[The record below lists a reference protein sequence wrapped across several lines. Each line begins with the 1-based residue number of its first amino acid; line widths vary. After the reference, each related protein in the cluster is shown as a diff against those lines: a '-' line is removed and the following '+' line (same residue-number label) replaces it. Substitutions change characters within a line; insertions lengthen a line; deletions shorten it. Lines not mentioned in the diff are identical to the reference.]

1 MNLQQLLA
9 PIKDI
14 ALRAGALEMEH
25 YVDGTDVTRKSDGSP
40 VTIADQEAEILILD
54 GLRELDLGLPIVAEE
69 SVAAGN
75 IPDISKGDFWLVDPL
90 DGTKEFVNRT
100 GEFTVN
106 IALMKSFK
114 PVFGVIYAPVVDELY
129 SGFENGGADLTIKGA
144 RQNISVRSVPEE
156 GMTVVASRSHSN
168 KEALV
173 KFLDGRNIANTA
185 FRGSSLKI
193 CQVASG
199 QADLYP
205 RLAPTCEWD
214 IAAGHAIVN
223 AAGGELTELDGREMR
238 YGKTDINFLNPFFV
252 VRAGS

>member
-1 MNLQQLLA
+1 MNLQELLA
-9 PIKDI
+9 PVKDI

-25 YVDGTDVTRKSDGSP
+25 YIDGTDVARKDDGSP
-40 VTIADQEAEILILD
+40 VTIADQEAELFILD
-54 GLRELDLGLPIVAEE
+54 GLRELNIGLPIVAEE

-75 IPDISKGDFWLVDPL
+75 IPDISGGDFWLVDPL

-106 IALMKSFK
+106 IALMKNFK

-129 SGFENGGADLTIKGA
+129 SGYENGGADLTIKGE
-144 RQNISVRSVPEE
+144 RREISVRQVPEE
-156 GMTVVASRSHSN
+156 GFTVVASRSHSN
-168 KEALV
+168 KEALI
-173 KFLDGRNIANTA
+173 KFLDGKNIANTA

-223 AAGGELTELDGREMR
+223 AAGGQLIELDGREML
-238 YGKTDINFLNPFFV
+238 YGKKDINFLNPYFIV
-252 VRAGS
+252 KAA